1 KDPMSSRMNDAV
13 NKLNVEGSR
22 GSFGFGSKP
31 PPSPGAKRN
40 SGLDPNTIKS
50 MFPDAANAIED
61 QKAEFQKS
69 TGTAP
74 KSNRNSMADR
84 LSFAAPTISGP
95 EEETS
100 QTENQPPIGRPKSSS
115 GQQAGAQPPMG
126 QFGVS
131 QPLPSASLRSPRP
144 FPLSGDSNI
153 QNTTVSAADGNPT
166 AMPLFSPYAQGGSW
180 ASAMNTPMVPNFN
193 TQQSV
198 NQADMV
204 ANATA
209 MKLAALST
217 VNNRI
222 QLDDVRKYRRAR
234 SSEGQGGMQPPMSA
248 GLPSNILMTNE
259 YGQVLSPQ
267 QAAALQQQQIAAM
280 QGRRSRPSSPGI
292 AITGPGG
299 GMAGVGMPMAQTNGF
314 LSTFDGGMGAL
325 NNGLAGMNMANMGT
339 AYGMGSMGSM
349 GSGEAGYLSDASE
362 IARGRSPRGR
372 RGSSKPPED
381 PTDLHL
387 LKDVPNWLR
396 SLRLHKYTDNL
407 KDMRWQDLVALDEE
421 GLEKRGVAAK
431 GARSKLLKVFEEML
445 RNTITLMALSAAFF
459 STSLAAPTAASA
471 PLPTFSLV
479 ADYSGSSFFDGF
491 TTFTGTDPTNGIVA
505 YVSMQEA
512 AAKHYVGFIDNRVT
526 NSTNAYIGVDYTSVT
541 ANRESVRLSSKATYD
556 VGTIIAMDVVHVPAA
571 YGSWPALWLLGDIP
585 GGTWPTTNGGEIDI
599 FEVVHTSCT
608 NAMTMHT
615 GPCCSVDNATA
626 TFQGQL
632 QNDNRNA
639 GDTTPGTTGCSVQ
652 AVDQAQTR
660 GMTLAT
666 AGEAFNQQNGGVY
679 VTVWMKSGV
688 SVYLFDRSA
697 LPADLMAGS
706 PTPTT
711 WKIAPLAYF
720 SGTGCDY
727 ATVLSTMRITTDQ
740 TFCGDWAGKPAVWKS
755 SGAEAATGTATCAE
769 YVQNNP
775 GAFKDA
781 YFEIA
786 GIKVFSRNWKMPAV
800 TTAE

>member
-1 KDPMSSRMNDAV
+1 MSNIIGDRNSTPAASTGSSLRPPSSRTAFTSGHQLRASADMGAFSASSPLANRGIRPASEVYLSQFQQSANNGNSDEVAEKAAQQWIADIDQYETTLEEMAAATLDQDFKDELSAIEQWFRVLSEPERTAALYALLQQTTQVQIRFFIQVLQQMAKSHPMSGVLSPAAFNEKDPMSSRMNDAM

-40 SGLDPNTIKS
+40 SGLDPDTIKS
-50 MFPDAANAIED
+50 MFPDAANAID
-61 QKAEFQKS
+61 SQKAEFQKS

-95 EEETS
+95 EEEAPQQKKNGIPSGPWRNAGAGS

-115 GQQAGAQPPMG
+115 GQQAAAAPMG

-131 QPLPSASLRSPRP
+131 QPLASAGLRSPRP

-153 QNTTVSAADGNPT
+153 QNTTVNAAADNNGQT
-166 AMPLFSPYAQGGSW
+166 GMPLFSPYAQGGSW

-209 MKLAALST
+209 MKLAAMST

-234 SSEGQGGMQPPMSA
+234 SNEGQQQPMSA
-248 GLPSNILMTNE
+248 GMPSNILMTNE

-299 GMAGVGMPMAQTNGF
+299 AMAGVGMPMSQTNGF
-314 LSTFDGGMGAL
+314 LSTFDNGMGQLNNGMAGMNLANMNAAYGMGA
-325 NNGLAGMNMANMGT
+325 M
-339 AYGMGSMGSM
+339 GMGSMGND
-349 GSGEAGYLSDASE
+349 GGYLSDASE

-431 GARSKLLKVFEEML
+431 GARTKLLKVFEE
-445 RNTITLMALSAAFF
+445 
-459 STSLAAPTAASA
+459 
-471 PLPTFSLV
+471 
-479 ADYSGSSFFDGF
+479 
-491 TTFTGTDPTNGIVA
+491 
-505 YVSMQEA
+505 
-512 AAKHYVGFIDNRVT
+512 
-526 NSTNAYIGVDYTSVT
+526 
-541 ANRESVRLSSKATYD
+541 VR
-556 VGTIIAMDVVHVPAA
+556 
-571 YGSWPALWLLGDIP
+571 
-585 GGTWPTTNGGEIDI
+585 
-599 FEVVHTSCT
+599 
-608 NAMTMHT
+608 
-615 GPCCSVDNATA
+615 
-626 TFQGQL
+626 
-632 QNDNRNA
+632 
-639 GDTTPGTTGCSVQ
+639 
-652 AVDQAQTR
+652 QAQ
-660 GMTLAT
+660 
-666 AGEAFNQQNGGVY
+666 
-679 VTVWMKSGV
+679 
-688 SVYLFDRSA
+688 
-697 LPADLMAGS
+697 
-706 PTPTT
+706 
-711 WKIAPLAYF
+711 
-720 SGTGCDY
+720 
-727 ATVLSTMRITTDQ
+727 
-740 TFCGDWAGKPAVWKS
+740 
-755 SGAEAATGTATCAE
+755 AEGR
-769 YVQNNP
+769 V
-775 GAFKDA
+775 
-781 YFEIA
+781 
-786 GIKVFSRNWKMPAV
+786 
-800 TTAE
+800 